1 MLYQQRLNPSNSP
14 KNGACDE
21 FLSDH
26 SRIIFSSSFRRLV
39 KKAQVFSLE
48 SNNSVRNRLTHS
60 LEVADVGRTIARD
73 VGQKLCEAG
82 KLQPDDIPCM
92 ISIVENA
99 CLLHD
104 IGNPPFGHFG
114 EIAIQRWFLKL
125 VEDSSR
131 IPFRVSEDDIY
142 DLINF
147 DGNPQGFRIATRLHC
162 ERDEY
167 SLNLT
172 CASLLSSIKYPHC
185 RKPESPE
192 TSQRTKKVATFNKKI
207 GVFGSENKKYEAI
220 CLATGHEYGK
230 RYFLAYLMELADDI
244 CYCLSD
250 IADSFEKKI
259 ISFGEYREAMEQ
271 ICKQEKVNP
280 KYLIGD
286 AERASEF
293 DFKFNV
299 AIATTNRIKRE
310 ASKYYVKNID
320 KFIAGEATEIAEC
333 ISSGK
338 HLKCIKKFARRHIY
352 PSLEVERIELSGF
365 HIVKS
370 LLDEFG
376 KLLELDRRD
385 FCTFVKNQEA
395 RKGSNLD
402 FEWRLFNRLSKRML
416 QAYQFAI
423 DENEKTSDR
432 EEWLTRAKLVV
443 DFISGMTDE
452 SAKELHQIL
461 TGTDSMIS
469 ETAW

>member
-1 MLYQQRLNPSNSP
+1 MSPKHLSSLLYQKRLKASEYP
-14 KNGACDE
+14 KDDACAE

-26 SRIIFSSSFRRLV
+26 SRIVFSSSFRRLV

-60 LEVADVGRTIARD
+60 LEVADIGRTIARV
-73 VGQKLCEAG
+73 VGQKLKEAG
-82 KLQPDDIPCM
+82 RLKASDIPCL

-114 EIAIQRWFLKL
+114 EIAIKRWFLKL
-125 VEDSSR
+125 VKDPSR
-131 IPFRVSEDDIY
+131 MSFRVSEETVY

-167 SLNLT
+167 SFNLT
-172 CASLLSSIKYPHC
+172 CASLLASIKYPHHQ
-185 RKPESPE
+185 KPAEGP
-192 TSQRTKKVATFNKKI
+192 FNKKI
-207 GVFGSENKKYEAI
+207 GVFGSENEIYKEVCSI
-220 CLATGHEYGK
+220 SGHEIGK
-230 RYFLAYLMELADDI
+230 RYFLAYLMELADDS

-250 IADSFEKKI
+250 VADSFEKKI
-259 ISFGEYREAMEQ
+259 ISFGEYQEAMEE
-271 ICKQEKVNP
+271 ICKDEDVSP
-280 KYLIGD
+280 DLLIGNVKKQ
-286 AERASEF
+286 SQF

-299 AIATTNRIKRE
+299 AIRITKE
-310 ASKYYVKNID
+310 LVGQAAKYYVGNIND
-320 KFIAGEATEIAEC
+320 FIAGDASEITESIEA
-333 ISSGK
+333 GK
-338 HLKCIKKFARRHIY
+338 YLKCIKKFARRHIY

-385 FCTFVKNQEA
+385 FSTFVEKKEVP
-395 RKGSNLD
+395 KGSNLD

-416 QAYQFAI
+416 KAYQY
-423 DENEKTSDR
+423 KTSEESSDR
-432 EEWLTRAKLVV
+432 DEWLTRAKLVV

-469 ETAW
+469 QSAW